1 MTTEQ
6 PVVHSLPSPAV
17 AESPPFSARSA
28 GMRIGALFG
37 PAVFGVTAAGVALPK
52 VSVALHATPAQAAW
66 VLTAHAL
73 ALGVGTALFGRLG
86 DALGVRA
93 TLLVGSLVLLLGTGI
108 CVSAPNLG
116 TLVAGRFVLAAGSG
130 AMTSGALTLAASGDP
145 AQRPKVLAGFGGT
158 MAVFSASATLMGGV
172 VTQWMT
178 WRLTVVLPVLSLLA
192 VPFCLPLATR
202 PGSRKS
208 IDVPG
213 AALLT
218 ATVSALL
225 VLIQSPTLSLSTPV
239 VLTLVAIVVV
249 AAAGLTARV
258 RQSPEGFVQRSL
270 ATDGTFLLAGAIGI
284 GVYAGLFAAMYAVP
298 QILVKSYGWSVFQIG
313 FALLPG
319 AAIGAIVSRLAGKLT
334 SGKGGNILLAGAAVA
349 SAVLIGIAGI
359 NGGGAWLLV
368 SGASLGFAAFAV
380 TQVVTTGLMSVRI
393 PPQRRGGAMG
403 LLNLTFFVGGGMGSG
418 AAGALAKSMELTSA
432 LGLVAVLPLVSG
444 LLALVLSNGRQKPA
458 A

>member
-1 MTTEQ
+1 MTTDQ
-6 PVVHSLPSPAV
+6 PVAPVLSPQSA

-28 GMRIGALFG
+28 GFRLGTLFG

-73 ALGVGTALFGRLG
+73 ALGVGTALFGRLA
-86 DALGVRA
+86 DALGVRT

-130 AMTSGALTLAASGDP
+130 AMTSGALTLAASSDP
-145 AQRPKVLAGFGGT
+145 ARRARVLAMFGGT
-158 MAVFSASATLMGGV
+158 MAVFSATATLMGGV
-172 VTQWMT
+172 VTEWLT

-202 PGSRKS
+202 PGSRRAL
-208 IDVPG
+208 DLPG

-225 VLIQSPTLSLSTPV
+225 VLIQAPTLSLHAPV
-239 VLTLVAIVVV
+239 VLSLVAIVVV
-249 AAAGLTARV
+249 AAIGLAARMR
-258 RQSPEGFVQRSL
+258 RQPEGFVPRSL
-270 ATDGTFLLAGAIGI
+270 AADKTFLLSGAIGI
-284 GVYAGLFAAMYAVP
+284 GVYAGLFSAMYAVP
-298 QILVKSYGWSVFQIG
+298 QILVRHYGWSVFQIG

-319 AAIGAIVSRLAGKLT
+319 AVIGAVVSRLAGRLT
-334 SGKGGNILLAGAAVA
+334 AGSGGSFLLAGSAVA

-359 NGGGAWLLV
+359 NGGGAWVLV

-418 AAGALAKSMELTSA
+418 AAGALSKSMELTSA
-432 LGLVAVLPLVSG
+432 LGWVAVLPLISG
-444 LLALVLSNGRQKPA
+444 LLALTLSNSRHTTPA
-458 A
+458 